1 MANLSKIR
9 REKMIGFIN
18 NLKEQHKSDD
28 QLLMALGE
36 IENELNSRKYGL
48 VWEEHDENVDKAI
61 VDSIPVFTDVPER
74 EISIVEGEKYNFLL
88 EGDNL
93 HSLYLLEKTHKG
105 RIDAI
110 YIDPP
115 YNTGKED
122 FIYNDKFVDAADGY
136 KNSKWLSFMS
146 KRLRIA
152 QELLSNEGIIF
163 ISIDDNEYAPLKL
176 LCDDIFGEQNV
187 LSIHHIQVRYGNKN
201 LNEKKDFQEVCEYV
215 LIYAKD
221 ITKFEA
227 NKPSEEYSLDKFC
240 HEIVEL
246 EPGEKTIIG
255 GKKVEIFKN
264 GQYQIIK
271 HDEGNTK
278 LLKATWASGSV
289 VKGNT
294 SGKYFETYIKP
305 RKETDGLCT
314 LYKVD
319 GIGEDGLGFRYFTG
333 PQKSSATQGLFYSGV
348 PLDRLEEIQ
357 NGGSTKYRPIQN
369 LYDFS
374 PDFGNIRSEGG
385 VPFNSGK
392 KPVKMLKQ
400 LLNYHKS
407 KDITV
412 LDFFAGS
419 GSTGHAVLDLNEED
433 GGTRNFILCTN
444 NENKI
449 CEEVTFKRLQNV
461 IFGYNGRKGISA
473 NLKYY
478 KTDFISKDTEF
489 LSDALLEHIKEMV
502 QLEHGIK
509 IDNKNYLIIIDEN
522 QADEV
527 ESSWE
532 KHTDTKGIYI
542 SRNVLLSTTQNV
554 KFSNVEMFIIPD
566 YYFDFELKE
575 VGETW

>member
-1 MANLSKIR
+1 MANLSKLK
-9 REKMIGFIN
+9 REKMLAFIN
-18 NLKEQHKSDD
+18 GLKEQHKTDD
-28 QLLMALGE
+28 KILIALGE
-36 IENELNSRKYGL
+36 IENEINSKKYGL
-48 VWEEHDENVDKAI
+48 VWEEHDENVDKALI
-61 VDSIPVFTDVPER
+61 DSIPVFTEVQEK
-74 EISIVEGEKYNFLL
+74 ELSLAEGEKYNFLL

-93 HSLYLLEKTHKG
+93 HSLYLLEKTHKSKVG
-105 RIDAI
+105 AI

-122 FIYNDKFVDAADGY
+122 FIYNDKFVDVLDGY

-152 QELLSNEGIIF
+152 KDLLSNDGVIF

-176 LCDDIFGEQNV
+176 LCDDIFGEQNC
-187 LSIHHIQVRYGNKN
+187 LSVHHIQVRYANKN

-221 ITKFEA
+221 TNKFEA
-227 NKPSEEYSLDKFC
+227 NKPSEDYSLDKFC
-240 HEIVEL
+240 FEIVEL
-246 EPGEKTIIG
+246 EPGEKTTIG
-255 GKKVEIFKN
+255 GKKVEIFKK
-264 GQYQIIK
+264 GQFEIIK
-271 HDEGNTK
+271 HDEGNIK

-289 VKGNT
+289 VKGNA
-294 SGKYFETYIKP
+294 SGKYFETYLKP
-305 RKETDGLCT
+305 RKDLDGLGT

-319 GIGEDGLGFRYFTG
+319 GIGEDGIGYRYFTG

-348 PLDRLEEIQ
+348 PLDRLEEIK
-357 NGGSTKYRPIQN
+357 NGGSKKYRPIQN

-374 PDFGNIRSEGG
+374 PDFGNIRNEGG

-392 KPVKMLKQ
+392 KPIKMLKQ

-407 KDITV
+407 NDITV

-444 NENKI
+444 NENNI
-449 CEEVTFKRLQNV
+449 CEEVTYKRIYNV
-461 IFGYNGRKGISA
+461 ICGYNGRDGIAA

-478 KTDFISKDTEF
+478 KTDFISKDEEF
-489 LSDALLEHIKEMV
+489 LSDELLEHVKEMI
-502 QLEHGIK
+502 QLEHSIK
-509 IDNKNYLIIIDEN
+509 VDGKNYLLILDEN

-527 ESSWE
+527 EKNWS
-532 KHTDTKGIYI
+532 KYLDLKGIYI
-542 SRNVLLSTTQNV
+542 SRNVLLTTSQNE
-554 KFSNVEMFIIPD
+554 KFSSVEVYIIPD

>member
-1 MANLSKIR
+1 MANLSKLK
-9 REKMIGFIN
+9 REKMLAFIN
-18 NLKEQHKSDD
+18 HLREQNKTDD
-28 QLLMALGE
+28 QILIALGE
-36 IENELNSRKYGL
+36 IENEINSKKYGL
-48 VWEEHDENVDKAI
+48 VWEEHDENVDKALI
-61 VDSIPVFTDVPER
+61 DSIPVFTEVQEK
-74 EISIVEGEKYNFLL
+74 EISLAEGEKYNFLL

-93 HSLYLLEKTHKG
+93 HSLYLLEKTHKNKIG
-105 RIDAI
+105 AI

-122 FIYNDKFVDAADGY
+122 FIYNDKFVDMLDGY

-146 KRLRIA
+146 KRLKIA
-152 QELLSNEGIIF
+152 KELLSSDGVIF

-176 LCDDIFGEQNV
+176 LCDDIFGEQNC
-187 LSIHHIQVRYGNKN
+187 LSIHHIQVRYANKN

-221 ITKFEA
+221 TNKFGA
-227 NKPSEEYSLDKFC
+227 NKPSEDYSLDKFC
-240 HEIVEL
+240 HEVIEL
-246 EPGEKTIIG
+246 EPGEKTTIG
-255 GKKVEIFKN
+255 GKKVEIFKK
-264 GQYQIIK
+264 GQYKIIK
-271 HDEGNTK
+271 HDEGDIK

-289 VKGNT
+289 VKGNA
-294 SGKYFETYIKP
+294 SGKYFETHLKP
-305 RKETDGLCT
+305 RKDIDGLCT

-319 GIGEDGLGFRYFTG
+319 GIGEDGIGYRYFTG
-333 PQKSSATQGLFYSGV
+333 PQKATATQGLFYSGV

-357 NGGSTKYRPIQN
+357 NGGSKKHRPIQN

-392 KPVKMLKQ
+392 KPIKMLKQ

-433 GGTRNFILCTN
+433 GGTRNFVLCTN
-444 NENKI
+444 NENNI
-449 CEEVTFKRLQNV
+449 CEEVTYKRIQNV
-461 IFGYNGRKGISA
+461 ICGYNGRNGIAA

-478 KTDFISKDTEF
+478 KTDFISKDEEF
-489 LSDALLEHIKEMV
+489 LSDELLEHVKEMI

-509 IDNKNYLIIIDEN
+509 VDGKNYLIILDEE
-522 QADEV
+522 QGDEI
-527 ESSWE
+527 ERDWE
-532 KHTDTKGIYI
+532 KYTELKGIYI
-542 SRNVLLSTTQNV
+542 SRNVLLTTSQNE
-554 KFSNVEMFIIPD
+554 KFSNIEMFIIPD